1 MRVTELETP
10 ALVLDLDAFEKNIR
24 IMSSYLE
31 GTGAR
36 LRPHFKTNKC
46 VAVAKAQLAA
56 GAKGIT
62 CAKLGEAE
70 VLAAAGVQDILVA
83 NQIVQPSKLLRLAE
97 LAKKSRI
104 TVCADHER
112 QIDLLED
119 AAARAGSVV
128 HVYVE
133 LEVGMKRCG
142 VAGFEEYCALARRV
156 TQAPHL
162 VYDGIQAYAGHLSH
176 ETDEAR
182 RVEAVRGVERRLS
195 DCRGYLERRGIRVA
209 EISGGSTATAKWKAR
224 GGVYTELQAGSY
236 VFLDAAY
243 DACGLEFEH
252 SLSVLTTVVSTTD
265 LAAIVDA
272 GVKSFSMDQVPPV
285 APDLP
290 CGRVAFSEEH
300 TAFYHPR
307 RKLRIGDQVAF
318 YPGHCCTTVNTF
330 DFLYVRRGDEILGRW
345 AIEGR
350 GKSV

>member
-10 ALVLDLDAFEKNIR
+10 ALVLDLDAFERNIR
-24 IMSSYLE
+24 IMSSCLE

-46 VAVAKAQLAA
+46 VSVAKAQLAA

-70 VLAAAGVQDILVA
+70 VLAEAGVQDILIA

-104 TVCADHER
+104 TVCADHEK
-112 QIDLLED
+112 QIDLLEE
-119 AAARAGSVV
+119 AAARVGSTV

-142 VAGFEEYCALARRV
+142 VAGFEEYHALARKV
-156 TQAPHL
+156 TEAPHL
-162 VYDGIQAYAGHLSH
+162 VYGGIQAYAGYLSH
-176 ETDEAR
+176 EADETY
-182 RVEAVRGVERRLS
+182 RVEAIRSVEQRLS
-195 DCRGYLERRGIRVA
+195 GCRDYLERRGIPVA

-243 DACGLEFEH
+243 DVCGLEFGH
-252 SLSVLTTVVSTTD
+252 SLRVLTTVISRTD
-265 LAAIVDA
+265 LAAVVDA
-272 GVKSFSMDQVPPV
+272 GVKNFSIDQVPPI

-290 CGRVAFSEEH
+290 CDRVAFSEEH
-300 TAFYHPR
+300 TAFYNPQ
-307 RKLRIGDQVAF
+307 RKLEIGDQVAF

-330 DFLYVRRGDEILGRW
+330 DFLYVARGDEVLGRW